1 MGDDTFDVFDGQKP
15 ISPSLRYLSS
25 TPIESREFTKGG
37 KKVVFIDDKID
48 DTSSIPNCPVWRA
61 DSFYLVKIENEEYH
75 MGYCSPFM
83 GERYLECYLE
93 ERYNHPKSTLWC
105 NHYNLDSHFIF
116 PESIVLEKD
125 KEISDGFGWIF
136 KLPSN
141 YKQYQ
146 LMEAFGKYSDRIR
159 NALIITSIFRTLY
172 IRGLTLC
179 DFNQLQIY
187 INQESGEY
195 FLNCSGLIR
204 VLGTDIDEPL
214 KESKFLLPSV
224 LSEEEKPVYG
234 MNLLNYALKEK
245 IREQLCVYEY
255 DNTEMPVFI
264 QRILEGNKLPTPLEW
279 LKYLIELRDKII
291 ALPSGREIYVENF
304 ESIEKVALPVKNGLG
319 FIINNKQSIHYDGK
333 NIYQSHA
340 FAEPQDFEKIIGKI
354 ILKNGTLYIQNL
366 SEHPW
371 RGYNNKTNKVSTID
385 RKELYLIEEGTQIQ
399 FFDGHQKKGG
409 KYESLK
415 GAIKEDHLFSMYYHF
430 VCANEGFAGVTVHEY
445 YSGRLIGE
453 KETGSLIWESSKYLG
468 YDVKD
473 TKELVLRGEEI
484 HNIERIAS
492 HFLHVKKEDVF
503 FGKNQD
509 PFVGNHSGNCGSPET
524 VLLKY
529 YDGREYS
536 LNQNYEILPI
546 IRELNQV
553 FNDLYSRNVAE
564 NTLNY
569 TVITCSYGRI
579 NTSKYRDPFNSWE
592 FSEPFGSLSETKVYH
607 WGEGNHFSIRFGIR
621 PEISLCKIEH
631 NVFTRA
637 QEKSLTIQSEQSV
650 FTVNTGA
657 LIELLVKIEN
667 SLGEEDSKEEFYI
680 SIKKENDISITRYVT
695 RDFIE
700 NIIKMI
706 SESSNGAGRNLKLYE
721 SKTDGDFC

>member
-15 ISPSLRYLSS
+15 ISPSLPYLPS

-37 KKVVFIDDKID
+37 KKIVFIDDKID

-83 GERYLECYLE
+83 GERYLERYLE

-366 SEHPW
+366 LEHPW

-399 FFDGHQKKGG
+399 FFDGHQKKVG

-415 GAIKEDHLFSMYYHF
+415 GAFKEDHLFSMQI
-430 VCANEGFAGVTVHEY
+430 
-445 YSGRLIGE
+445 RL
-453 KETGSLIWESSKYLG
+453 
-468 YDVKD
+468 
-473 TKELVLRGEEI
+473 LRE
-484 HNIERIAS
+484 
-492 HFLHVKKEDVF
+492 
-503 FGKNQD
+503 
-509 PFVGNHSGNCGSPET
+509 
-524 VLLKY
+524 
-529 YDGREYS
+529 
-536 LNQNYEILPI
+536 
-546 IRELNQV
+546 
-553 FNDLYSRNVAE
+553 
-564 NTLNY
+564 
-569 TVITCSYGRI
+569 
-579 NTSKYRDPFNSWE
+579 
-592 FSEPFGSLSETKVYH
+592 
-607 WGEGNHFSIRFGIR
+607 
-621 PEISLCKIEH
+621 
-631 NVFTRA
+631 
-637 QEKSLTIQSEQSV
+637 
-650 FTVNTGA
+650 
-657 LIELLVKIEN
+657 
-667 SLGEEDSKEEFYI
+667 
-680 SIKKENDISITRYVT
+680 
-695 RDFIE
+695 
-700 NIIKMI
+700 
-706 SESSNGAGRNLKLYE
+706 
-721 SKTDGDFC
+721 